1 MYIQLL
7 CILQFYLSAIVD
19 HVDPR
24 VKSAAIPFQRPVS
37 TGTQT
42 YGTNPNNYPIT
53 QPMTKMTALL
63 QVYISCC
70 YTMCSV
76 CTHMNFCAISPYFI
90 LGLRW
95 GWVHNRYS
103 HPTKRMCCSLCSLN
117 TSKVALSRLCV
128 YCAGMTLLIFTSG
141 ECKDNWYWLLQC
153 QGTSQVSYWT
163 YYIIYIEL
171 QVMTGYIVGLT
182 AADIPGTN
190 DFFPFGGS
198 TPEPVR

>member
-1 MYIQLL
+1 MYITVSPSSPLCTAALDSLENEIVPDTPPVAASAKITCHQPLLQGTCIQRLNIMYIQLL

-90 LGLRW
+90 LGLR
-95 GWVHNRYS
+95 
-103 HPTKRMCCSLCSLN
+103 
-117 TSKVALSRLCV
+117 
-128 YCAGMTLLIFTSG
+128 
-141 ECKDNWYWLLQC
+141 
-153 QGTSQVSYWT
+153 
-163 YYIIYIEL
+163 
-171 QVMTGYIVGLT
+171 
-182 AADIPGTN
+182 
-190 DFFPFGGS
+190 
-198 TPEPVR
+198 